1 MDGATDRQ
9 PFECARLRTS
19 SLLDAYLDGELPLRE
34 AVDVR
39 GHLDRCPECAQAA
52 ERERSCRLRLLRE
65 RSRVTPPADLLDRVR
80 RALRRLEWHERLRG
94 SAPRLALAVLSSAAL
109 VALLAWG
116 LRTAPL
122 EADLVRDLVVNHRLY
137 SSLDAPVEFGSASR
151 PEVAGWIRRQLAL
164 SVPVPDFSREGLRL
178 LGARLG
184 THGEHSMAHLLYE
197 KGRALLSLYVLP
209 ASGVS
214 LPRRGWSALDGH
226 AVLIRESAEYRVLLG
241 RSGRFVFA
249 LVSTLDREA
258 LVECARTFLREG
270 GQRLAVVEAAPAGI
284 SKRKPVLTVSE
295 SRPDQHLQ

>member
-1 MDGATDRQ
+1 MMDGATDRQ
-9 PFECARLRTS
+9 PFECARLRMS
-19 SLLDAYLDGELPLRE
+19 SLLDAYLDEELPVRE

-52 ERERSCRLRLLRE
+52 EGERSFRLRLLRE
-65 RSRVTPPADLLDRVR
+65 RSRVTPPADLLDRLR
-80 RALRRLEWHERLRG
+80 RALRRLEWHERLRS
-94 SAPRLALAVLSSAAL
+94 SAPRLALAVLGSAAL
-109 VALLAWG
+109 VALLVWG

-137 SSLDAPVEFGSASR
+137 SSLDAPVEFPSASR
-151 PEVAGWIRRQLAL
+151 PEVAGWMRQLAL
-164 SVPVPDFSREGLRL
+164 SVPVPDFSRAGLRL

-226 AVLIRESAEYRVLLG
+226 DVLIRESAEYRVLVG

-258 LVECARTFLREG
+258 LIECARAFLREG